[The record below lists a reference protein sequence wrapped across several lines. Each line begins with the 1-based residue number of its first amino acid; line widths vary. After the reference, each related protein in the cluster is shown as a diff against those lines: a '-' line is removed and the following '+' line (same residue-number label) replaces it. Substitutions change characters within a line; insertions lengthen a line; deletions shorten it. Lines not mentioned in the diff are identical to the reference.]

1 MRALQQAWQHNAGL
15 KAERRGAPRCDA
27 HLAARL
33 HFSVSLREAEAG
45 SSRHVASKLPASLSG
60 FTRNISE
67 TGLSLV
73 VTSSQFCD
81 RRFDSVGKS
90 LRIMLELPN
99 GPVRIHA
106 TLVRCEPLKD
116 QADQNRALGYLMS
129 ACITEMNDSEWV
141 KLVQYVLTLR

>member
-1 MRALQQAWQHNAGL
+1 LRALQQAWQHNPAW
-15 KAERRGAPRCDA
+15 KDERRRAPRCDA

-33 HFSVSLREAEAG
+33 HFSLSLREAEAG
-45 SSRHVASKLPASLSG
+45 KDSSKLPASLAG

-73 VTSSQFCD
+73 VTSSQFCE
-81 RRFDSVGKS
+81 RSFDSVSEG
-90 LRIMLELPN
+90 LRIMLELPT
-99 GPVRIHA
+99 GKVHIHA

-116 QADQNRALGYLMS
+116 QANQNRALGYLMS

-141 KLVQYVLTLR
+141 RLVQYVRTLR